1 MEVVGFNKAK
11 QDSIADRNRL
21 YDSETENMLL
31 REQLLDASVEMD
43 KAAEDLNVKLLI
55 IGVDVWYC
63 VCIYVYVTSIENKQL
78 LHLYIYWQK
87 HAKAE

>member
-1 MEVVGFNKAK
+1 MGCCVSKREHQRVHRELRRLQKERQQLMMAVVGFNKAK

-55 IGVDVWYC
+55 IGVDV
-63 VCIYVYVTSIENKQL
+63 
-78 LHLYIYWQK
+78 
-87 HAKAE
+87 

>member
-1 MEVVGFNKAK
+1 MGCCVSKREHQRVQRELRRLQKERHQLKMEVVGFNKAK

-55 IGVDVWYC
+55 IGADV
-63 VCIYVYVTSIENKQL
+63 
-78 LHLYIYWQK
+78 
-87 HAKAE
+87 